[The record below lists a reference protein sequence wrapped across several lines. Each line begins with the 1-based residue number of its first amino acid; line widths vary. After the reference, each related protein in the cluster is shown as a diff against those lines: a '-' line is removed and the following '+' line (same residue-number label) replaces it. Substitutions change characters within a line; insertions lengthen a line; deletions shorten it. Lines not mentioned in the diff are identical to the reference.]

1 MDIGA
6 FKGVRFAELGGPEVL
21 QVQEVSLDE
30 PGEGEVL
37 LKVLGIGMTQ
47 GDVMYRRCTYLEQP
61 ELPSGLGT

>member
-47 GDVMYRRCTYLEQP
+47 GDVM
-61 ELPSGLGT
+61 